1 MNSADS
7 MIVKIC
13 GITSF
18 EDAQHSVE
26 CGANA
31 LGFNFYKPSPRY
43 IEPEEAEG
51 IMRRLPGQIMK
62 VAIVVADHNGSDSSW
77 EELPLDT
84 VQFYGL
90 QAPNQIPQTQ
100 KQVWVATSPAS
111 IREFPDN
118 RVLVDT
124 SWGRGRKE
132 DWEAL
137 RHLDRGF
144 ILSGGLTPENVQ
156 EAMRLLHPEGVD
168 VCSGVESS
176 PGVKDPEKIE
186 RFIRNAWGK
195 FPQKIAP

>member
-1 MNSADS
+1 

-43 IEPEEAEG
+43 LGPREAER
-51 IMRRLPGQIMK
+51 IMRGLPRQIMK
-62 VAIVVADHNGSDSSW
+62 VGIVVVGRNGNDDSW
-77 EELPLDT
+77 EELSLDA

-90 QAPNQIPQTQ
+90 DRPSQIPQTR
-100 KQVWVATSPAS
+100 KQIWVATSPAS

-137 RHLDRGF
+137 RHLNRGF

-156 EAMRLLHPEGVD
+156 EAVGLLHPEGVD

-186 RFIRNAWGK
+186 RFIRNAWGR
-195 FPQKIAP
+195 FPQEIPP

>member
-1 MNSADS
+1 MNSDGS

-13 GITSF
+13 GITSL
-18 EDAQHSVE
+18 EDAQHSVQ

-43 IEPEEAEG
+43 IEPEEADR
-51 IMRRLPGQIMK
+51 IMRRLPRQIIK
-62 VAIVVADHNGSDSSW
+62 VAIVVADHNGSDNSW

-84 VQFYGL
+84 IQFYGL
-90 QAPNQIPQTQ
+90 QGPNQIPQTE

-137 RHLDRGF
+137 RHLDRSF

-156 EAMRLLHPEGVD
+156 EAVRLLHPEGVD

-176 PGVKDPEKIE
+176 PGVKDLGKIE
-186 RFIRNAWGK
+186 RFIRNAWDK
-195 FPQKIAP
+195 LPQKISP